1 MDRLRLTPPDSGRET
16 VPLPM
21 AADDCRLDDAG
32 LRTQLDRY
40 RRLGVHAITVELRGH
55 ELVVLFQ
62 STLDVGMLEEAL
74 AVEQGC
80 CSFFTIAYLAQS
92 RRLSIAVSDARRL
105 PVLDA
110 IRSALVSGQF
120 LFISSGGIGPGTV

>member
-1 MDRLRLTPPDSGRET
+1 
-16 VPLPM
+16 M
-21 AADDCRLDDAG
+21 AAVDCRLDDAG
-32 LRTQLDRY
+32 LRAQLDRY
-40 RRLGVHAITVELRGH
+40 RRLGAHATTVELRGH

-62 STLDVGMLEEAL
+62 STLDVGTLEEAL

-80 CSFFTIAYLAQS
+80 CSFFTITYLAQS

-105 PVLDA
+105 AMLEA